1 MPALHRVARIL
12 FPSDEANGARI
23 GGNLPQCLEGLTELE
38 GYHFYATFENPND
51 ASQFVSVCV
60 PDSLDDLLRANVY
73 PDCCVKVFQHPP
85 SMEGVEAA
93 HALPGYQ
100 RAGIGPYL
108 DVESESFEFLACSD
122 APLLVQD
129 EPCYEAAL
137 LRDGYRFLM
146 QVDEFYYPDGLLSG
160 NCVFCYGALYLY
172 INDSTGNIVAG
183 YWQRS

>member
-12 FPSDEANGARI
+12 FPSEEANGARI

-60 PDSLDDLLRANVY
+60 PESLDDLLRANVY
-73 PDCCVKVFQHPP
+73 PDCCIKVFQHPP
-85 SMEGVEAA
+85 SMEGAEAA

-108 DVESESFEFLACSD
+108 EVESESFEFLACSD
-122 APLLVQD
+122 APLLMQD